1 MDSTQ
6 LPGYFTTSDG
16 SGILST
22 ADSDG
27 QVNSAVYAKPRFFD
41 DGTIAFIM
49 LDRLNHHNLQ
59 SNPHAAYLFLER
71 GDGYRGIRLKLTK
84 LREEL
89 NTERIEQL
97 LSDSKHKLVCNED
110 RYLVFFN
117 IDTILPLVIGRKK
130 DQQDA

>member
-6 LPGYFTTSDG
+6 LPSYFATTDG

-27 QVNSAVYAKPRFFD
+27 QVNSALYAKPRFFE

-49 LDRLNHHNLQ
+49 LDRLSHHNLQ
-59 SNPHAAYLFLER
+59 SNPQAAYLFLER

-84 LREEL
+84 VQEEL

-97 LSDSKHKLVCNED
+97 LSESGRNLVGKRD
-110 RYLVFFN
+110 RYLVFFK
-117 IDTILPLVIGRKK
+117 IDTILPLVIAGAK
-130 DQQDA
+130 D